1 MHAHVQYVRVR
12 RKLLGF
18 VTCGSRE
25 SNSDPQGWQQVP
37 NHFRPLA
44 GLFQA
49 RVQVFL
55 GGGSFSTGV
64 SAYEVQG
71 ALQTAP
77 GLLRPKA
84 SVQ

>member
-1 MHAHVQYVRVR
+1 MCNYVRVR
-12 RKLLGF
+12 GKSLGF
-18 VTCGSRE
+18 VPCGFRE

-37 NHFRPLA
+37 SHFRPLA

-49 RVQVFL
+49 RAQVFL
-55 GGGSFSTGV
+55 GGGSFSIGV

-71 ALQTAP
+71 ALQTAT

-84 SVQ
+84 SAQ